1 MTRVARTIS
10 LEPGVQ
16 APAMR
21 GEAIDGRLVDLA
33 DFRPKPVLLEFFRG
47 TW

>member
-1 MTRVARTIS
+1 MTGVARTTS
-10 LEPGVQ
+10 LEPGMP

-21 GEAIDGRLVDLA
+21 GEAIDGRVVDLV

>member
-1 MTRVARTIS
+1 MARTNS
-10 LEPGVQ
+10 LEPGMP
-16 APAMR
+16 APEMR
-21 GEAIDGRLVDLA
+21 GTAVDGRVVDLA

>member
-10 LEPGVQ
+10 LEPGMP

-21 GEAIDGRLVDLA
+21 AEAIDGHVVDLD
-33 DFRPKPVLLEFFRG
+33 DFRPRAVLLEFFRG

>member
-1 MTRVARTIS
+1 MALPIS
-10 LEPGVQ
+10 FQPGMPAPSFR
-16 APAMR
+16 APAL
-21 GEAIDGRLVDLA
+21 DGRMVDLA

>member
-1 MTRVARTIS
+1 MTRVARATS
-10 LEPGVQ
+10 LERGMP
-16 APAMR
+16 APELR
-21 GEAIDGRLVDLA
+21 GEAIDGRVVDLA